1 MIYLCIPDHF
11 SSDVC
16 GDLEEEYTTIL
27 LSNNGR
33 FKTNLWLI
41 KHTLSICTHF
51 IFSLKNL
58 LLLLVSVV
66 SISILFTMVLSVFWL
81 SDLADASVLNDAFWQ
96 RWLAGNSY
104 QLFFEPSLWQSTPKL
119 LSQSVDWTLWLYQ
132 PALIYALISLV
143 ILYKVNTY
151 RSLSITQHSLASMI
165 VLLLPYLVGSL
176 LFSFI
181 NIQMTESGPVVGFMW
196 LTTVYLIMPIS
207 FQLTKQ
213 IKRNDVYFT

>member
-1 MIYLCIPDHF
+1 M
-11 SSDVC
+11 
-16 GDLEEEYTTIL
+16 
-27 LSNNGR
+27 
-33 FKTNLWLI
+33 
-41 KHTLSICTHF
+41 
-51 IFSLKNL
+51 KNL

-66 SISILFTMVLSVFWL
+66 SISILFTMILSVFWL
-81 SDLADASVLNDAFWQ
+81 SDLADVSVLNDEFWQ

-132 PALIYALISLV
+132 PALIHALISLV

-151 RSLSITQHSLASMI
+151 RSLSITQHSLASMM

-181 NIQMTESGPVVGFMW
+181 NIKMTESGPVVGFMW